1 MEIKT
6 FQNSARLADAV
17 SDEMINLLKVKP
29 DALMVMASGHSPK
42 MSCELFAEKMKIS
55 GLSGISFHFAGLD
68 EWVGIPP
75 QTPGSCYNDFQERL
89 FGPLQMN
96 KSNYHLF
103 DGMSERL
110 DDECRKMD
118 DYIKARG
125 GIDLMIVGLGMN
137 GHIGFNEP
145 GVDFNQLSHVVPL
158 DEITAT
164 VGQQYFEKPM
174 QLTHGITLGFR
185 HLLQSK
191 KVYLLANGSKKAE
204 VVKRAIEGE
213 VDRSFP
219 ASIMQQ
225 HTNGFILIDEAAAA
239 LLGS

>member
-145 GVDFNQLSHVVPL
+145 GCDFNAKSHVAQL
-158 DEITAT
+158 EESTTT
-164 VGQQYFEKPM
+164 VGQKYFQTPTK
-174 QLTHGITLGFR
+174 LDRGITIGLA
-185 HLLQSK
+185 HLRAAK
-191 KVYLLANGSKKAE
+191 KVILIASGHAKADI
-204 VVKRAIEGE
+204 VRKAFQGPISNLV
-213 VDRSFP
+213 P
-219 ASIMQQ
+219 ASIMQELPQ
-225 HTNGFILIDEAAAA
+225 GVVMLDQEAAGT
-239 LLGS
+239 LS